1 MLMWKTMRLDVERRE
16 VLDQLLEKNMKKYC
30 EEDSSE
36 EEGGKSETVMLKRSQ
51 TVKTKIE

>member
-1 MLMWKTMRLDVERRE
+1 MRLDVERRE

-36 EEGGKSETVMLKRSQ
+36 EEVGKSETVDAEEESGSEQITRQKKNR
-51 TVKTKIE
+51 